1 MHLWLRRALWDRVP
15 RDHRDSPAALRRR
28 QWVTGL
34 VVVVGGIVLGISLRT
49 EPGSPAFYAGSL
61 GLSMIWAA
69 GALASGPLY
78 LGRIL
83 HPERDPVRPIVAPI
97 VLGLGLAGLFA
108 AGGLVVREIPAL
120 AGQVDAVVEYADQGA
135 LPLLVLIATIT
146 GATEELFFRGA
157 AYAAT
162 PRHPVLVTTVLYT
175 LATYAT
181 GNVMLT
187 FAAVLLGLLVGLE
200 RRASGGIL
208 GPILTHVSWSL
219 SMLLV
224 LPLIFRA

>member
-1 MHLWLRRALWDRVP
+1 MHRWLRRTLWDQVP

-28 QWVTGL
+28 QWVTVL

-49 EPGSPAFYAGSL
+49 EPGSAAFYAGSL
-61 GLSMIWAA
+61 CLSAIWAA
-69 GALASGPLY
+69 GAFASGPLH

-97 VLGLGLAGLFA
+97 VLGLALAGVFA
-108 AGGLVVREIPAL
+108 AGGLVVREIPPL

-135 LPLLVLIATIT
+135 FPLLVLVTAIT
-146 GATEELFFRGA
+146 GAAEELFFRGA

-175 LATYAT
+175 LAICAT

-187 FAAVLLGLLVGLE
+187 FAALLLGLLVGLE

-208 GPILTHVSWSL
+208 GPILTHLSWSL

-224 LPLIFRA
+224 LPLIFRV

>member
-1 MHLWLRRALWDRVP
+1 VRLWLRRALWDQVP

-28 QWVTGL
+28 QWVTVL

-49 EPGSPAFYAGSL
+49 EPGSTAFYAGSL
-61 GLSMIWAA
+61 GLSAIWAA
-69 GALASGPLY
+69 GALASGPLH

-83 HPERDPVRPIVAPI
+83 HPERGPVRPIVVPV
-97 VLGLGLAGLFA
+97 VLGLALAGVFA
-108 AGGLVVREIPAL
+108 VGGLVVREIPAL
-120 AGQVDAVVEYADQGA
+120 AGQVDAVVEYADRGA
-135 LPLLVLIATIT
+135 LPLLVLITAIT
-146 GATEELFFRGA
+146 GASEELFFRGA

-187 FAAVLLGLLVGLE
+187 FAAVLLALLVGLE